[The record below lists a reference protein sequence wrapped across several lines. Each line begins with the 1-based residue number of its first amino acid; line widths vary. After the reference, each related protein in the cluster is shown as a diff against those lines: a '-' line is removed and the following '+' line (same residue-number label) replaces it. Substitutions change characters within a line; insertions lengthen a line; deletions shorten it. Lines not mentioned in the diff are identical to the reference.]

1 MSADSHVSVLLAE
14 SVAALAIQPAGI
26 YVDAT
31 FGRGGHSRAILAAL
45 GPTGRLIALDRDPAA
60 IAAGT
65 SIRDPRFTLAHAAFS
80 DFDAVLERQG
90 IGQVDGVLLDIG
102 VSSPQ
107 LNTPERGMSFR
118 FDAPLDM
125 RMDTT
130 QGETAAEFLARA
142 SQSEL
147 ERVIRDYGEERF
159 AHAIAKA
166 LVAARG
172 EHGISRTG
180 ELATLVAQVVRTREP
195 GQHPAT
201 RTFQALRIHVNRELE
216 ELSLALPRAVERLA
230 PGGRLA
236 VICFHSLEDRIVK
249 RFMRDAAHPPQPPK
263 GVPVRAVDLPQPV
276 MNLVGKAMFPAA
288 AEIAANPRCRSAVLR
303 VAQKVGNP
311 SDPVPA
317 NGGDRPAAGPS
328 QGMASQKHGAAKR
341 RTTVTPAHGRGPGG
355 GSH

>member
-1 MSADSHVSVLLAE
+1 MSADIHVSVLLAE
-14 SVAALAIQPAGI
+14 AVAALAIKPAGI

-31 FGRGGHSRAILAAL
+31 FGRGGHSRAMLDAL
-45 GPTGRLIALDRDPAA
+45 GARGRLIALDRDPAA
-60 IAAGT
+60 IAAGA
-65 SIRDPRFTLAHAAFS
+65 SITDPRFTLVHAPFS
-80 DFDAVLERQG
+80 EFDAALDRLGVG
-90 IGQVDGVLLDIG
+90 SVDGMLLDIG

-142 SQSEL
+142 SQAEL
-147 ERVIRDYGEERF
+147 EKVIRDYGEERF

-216 ELSLALPRAVERLA
+216 ELSLTLPRAVERLA

-249 RFMRDAAHPPQPPK
+249 RFLRQAAHPVEPPK
-263 GVPVRAVDLPQPV
+263 GVPVRAADLPRPV
-276 MNLVGKAMFPAA
+276 MTLVGKAMFPSDD
-288 AEIAANPRCRSAVLR
+288 EIAANPRCRSAVLR
-303 VAQKVGNP
+303 VAQKV
-311 SDPVPA
+311 DPL
-317 NGGDRPAAGPS
+317 AGPLS
-328 QGMASQKHGAAKR
+328 PRVRADAKAASPRPVSRPVNQTSPATEPVTAAR
-341 RTTVTPAHGRGPGG
+341 RRKAKPGR
-355 GSH
+355 S

>member
-1 MSADSHVSVLLAE
+1 MSVDTHVSVLLAE
-14 SVAALAIQPAGI
+14 AVAGLAIQPAGI

-45 GPTGRLIALDRDPAA
+45 GPSGRLIALDRDPAA
-60 IAAGT
+60 IAAGAA
-65 SIRDPRFTLAHAAFS
+65 IADPRFTLVHAAFS
-80 DFDAVLERQG
+80 EFDSVLDKLG
-90 IGQVDGVLLDIG
+90 VAQVDGVLLDIG

-142 SQSEL
+142 SQSEI

-180 ELATLVAQVVRTREP
+180 QLATLVAQVVRTREP

-216 ELSLALPRAVERLA
+216 ELSLVLPRALERLA
-230 PGGRLA
+230 PGGRMA
-236 VICFHSLEDRIVK
+236 VISFHSLEDRIVK
-249 RFMRDAAHPPQPPK
+249 RFLRDAAQPPQPPK
-263 GVPVRAVDLPQPV
+263 GVPLRAVELPQPV
-276 MNLVGKAMFPAA
+276 ARLLGKAIFPSD
-288 AEIAANPRCRSAVLR
+288 AEVAANPRCRSAVLR
-303 VAQKVGNP
+303 IAQKLDKPSSPTFGSVGE
-311 SDPVPA
+311 
-317 NGGDRPAAGPS
+317 
-328 QGMASQKHGAAKR
+328 ASQKQGAAQR
-341 RTTVTPAHGRGPGG
+341 RTTVTPAPGRGSGG

>member
-1 MSADSHVSVLLAE
+1 MTANTHLSVLLAE
-14 SVAALAIQPAGI
+14 AVAALAIKPAGI

-45 GPTGRLIALDRDPAA
+45 GPAGRLIALDRDPAA

-65 SIRDPRFTLAHAAFS
+65 SLADPRMTLVHAAFS
-80 DFDAVLERQG
+80 DLDAVLDRLG
-90 IGQVDGVLLDIG
+90 VGLVDGVLLDIG

-147 ERVIRDYGEERF
+147 EKVIRDYGEERF

-195 GQHPAT
+195 GHHPAT
-201 RTFQALRIHVNRELE
+201 RTFQALRIHINRELE
-216 ELSLALPRAVERLA
+216 ELSLTLPRAVERLA
-230 PGGRLA
+230 QGGRLA

-249 RFMRDAAHPPQPPK
+249 RFMRDAAHPPQPPR
-263 GVPVRAVDLPQPV
+263 GVPVRAVDLPPPV
-276 MNLVGKAMFPAA
+276 LTLVGKAMFPSE
-288 AEIAANPRCRSAVLR
+288 AEVAANPRCRSAVLR
-303 VAQKVGNP
+303 VAQKP
-311 SDPVPA
+311 
-317 NGGDRPAAGPS
+317 GPS
-328 QGMASQKHGAAKR
+328 AE
-341 RTTVTPAHGRGPGG
+341 GREPGS
-355 GSH
+355 GSV